1 MSLIL
6 LLFLVIRYG
15 LYHRNLLIRRRC
27 FGAML
32 AYLVPFRHSVRC
44 QPLGHHGYSNHAEEG
59 FPRITPEFPFLFP
72 MRGKVVKFSDFWEEC
87 VPCSGRG
94 NFSNFPTLGR
104 NVSPMVGGEIF

>member
-6 LLFLVIRYG
+6 FLSLVIRYG

-44 QPLGHHGYSNHAEEG
+44 RPLGRHGYSNHAEEG
-59 FPRITPEFPFLFP
+59 FPRITPEFSLPVP
-72 MRGKVVKFSDFWEEC
+72 DEGK
-87 VPCSGRG
+87 GR
-94 NFSNFPTLGR
+94 
-104 NVSPMVGGEIF
+104 